1 MSWILESLN
10 EFCQVRNTGKAHENG
25 PEPTPRVVFIMNL
38 LEKMG
43 IPYEI
48 DEFECFDTK
57 LYNIVMKGD
66 SNRMVIAHHDVVNI
80 NSENANDNSASVI
93 NAIYLKSLVPDLNV
107 VITDGEEVGFKGA
120 KHLGKRIMDG
130 DFGNI
135 EWVLNIELS
144 GKGGKHFTIGS
155 HEGALTEHI
164 KNLFNPPIVQTPGS
178 DCYGLMQ
185 YGIDTNVI
193 NPLPLLS
200 EGETSE
206 IVYGDGYLDN
216 SSWWLCHSDEDTLD
230 KISIMDMEE
239 FVTDVLVPI
248 VTTNI
253 KSGDDRSSSN

>member
-1 MSWILESLN
+1 MNRILESLN
-10 EFCQVRNTGKAHENG
+10 EFCEVRNTGRAHENG
-25 PEPTPRVVFIMNL
+25 PEPTPRVLFITGL
-38 LEKMG
+38 LEKIG

-57 LYNIVMKGD
+57 LYNVVMRGT

-80 NSENANDNSASVI
+80 NSQNANDNSASVI
-93 NAIYLKSLVPDLNV
+93 NAIYLKSLVPELNV

-130 DFGNI
+130 DFGEI

-144 GKGGKHFTIGS
+144 GKGGKHFMIGS

-164 KNLFNPPIVQTPGS
+164 KHLFNPPIVQTPGS
-178 DCYGLMQ
+178 DCYGLIQ

-193 NPLPLLS
+193 NPLPLLT

-206 IVYGDGYLDN
+206 IECENGYLDN
-216 SSWWLCHSDEDTLD
+216 SSWWLCHSDDDTLD
-230 KISIMDMEE
+230 KISMADMEE

-248 VTTNI
+248 VTT
-253 KSGDDRSSSN
+253 KSKADDRSSSN

>member
-1 MSWILESLN
+1 MSWILESIN
-10 EFCQVRNTGKAHENG
+10 EFCQVRNTGRAHENG
-25 PEPTPRVVFIMNL
+25 PEPTPRVVFITCL
-38 LEKMG
+38 LEKIG

-57 LYNIVMKGD
+57 LYNVVMRGT

-93 NAIYLKSLVPDLNV
+93 NAIYLKSLVPELNV

-130 DFGNI
+130 DFGEI

-144 GKGGKHFTIGS
+144 GKGGKHFMIGS
-155 HEGALTEHI
+155 HEGGLTEHI
-164 KNLFNPPIVQTPGS
+164 KGLFNPPMVQTPGS

-193 NPLPLLS
+193 NPLPLLT
-200 EGETSE
+200 EGKTSE
-206 IVYGDGYLDN
+206 IEHENGYLDN

-230 KISIMDMEE
+230 KISMRDMEE
-239 FVTDVLVPI
+239 FVTEVLVPI
-248 VTTNI
+248 VTT
-253 KSGDDRSSSN
+253 KTKVDDRSSSN